1 MMRNYCLGLGL
12 LLAFCACKKKDK
24 DDTSPSAP
32 FKTENVEKQIAVLTD
47 RVKIPGVAVA
57 LVGPDG
63 IIWSK
68 TSGMANV
75 EKKEAV
81 TAKTVFKIGS
91 FAKPLIGLSI
101 MRLVE
106 NGQLNLDMD
115 INTYLPFKVQN
126 PKNPDRKITLR
137 ALMSH
142 TSGICDSTYALRL
155 LTDFIVPGTDHPMP
169 LSEFVRGML
178 TPAGKYYAGSS
189 FHDDRNTTIFSYSNV
204 GSALAAYIVE
214 LTVKEDF
221 GAWSYRQFIAPL
233 GTTALVWHLRDY
245 ATQPF
250 AMPYGIDRQPLGN
263 YSMVDYC
270 TGGLHASLADLSTF
284 ARMLVNN
291 GAKDGKQIIAA
302 STLEA
307 MGKVQYP
314 RAQDVYGLF
323 WQHRKVG
330 NEDIFGHGGDVPGS
344 HMQLYVNYATKR
356 AAIVMINGDYDDEGE
371 AEWYKLRDMLFT
383 L

>member
-1 MMRNYCLGLGL
+1 MRNYCLGLGL

-47 RVKIPGVAVA
+47 RMKIPGVAVA

-68 TSGMANV
+68 TAGMANIG
-75 EKKEAV
+75 KKEAV

-91 FAKPLIGLSI
+91 FAKPFIGLSI

-106 NGQLNLDMD
+106 DGRLNLDTD

-126 PKNPDRKITLR
+126 PKNPDKKITLR
-137 ALMSH
+137 MLMSH
-142 TSGICDSTYALRL
+142 TSGIADTTYALRL
-155 LTDFIVPGTDHPMP
+155 LTDFLSPNSDHPMP

-178 TPAGKYYAGSS
+178 TPSGKFYAGST
-189 FHDDRNTTIFSYSNV
+189 FIDDRDTTIFSYCNV

-214 LTVKEDF
+214 VTVKEDF

-245 ATQPF
+245 TTQPF
-250 AMPYGIDRQPLGN
+250 AMPYDIDRQPIGN

-284 ARMLVNN
+284 AGMLVNK
-291 GAKDGKQIIAA
+291 GAKDGKQMVAV

-307 MGKVQYP
+307 MGKVQFP
-314 RAQDVYGLF
+314 KAQDVYGLF

-330 NEDIFGHGGDVPGS
+330 NQDIFGHGGDVPGS
-344 HMQLYVNYATKR
+344 HAQVYVNYATKR
-356 AAIVMINGDYDDEGE
+356 AAVVMINGDYKDEDE
-371 AEWYKLRDMLFT
+371 AEWYKLRDMLFE